1 MPSRKKSTA
10 TQAPCNGCGCCSRN
24 PEDHTCPI
32 ATKVPPQTVS
42 KEDLFKPIKA
52 ARKEKTATA
61 RQIASAPI
69 YKPGEAVKLPRG
81 AKPSTDKD
89 YMRYFAPELC
99 GGPPLRAEDRKW
111 LVRQVAD
118 ANWRQHNFSRVSVL
132 EAIQAFKAC
141 KIVVN
146 PWDYDWFK
154 GFVYSRQA
162 AKKRKADGQAKG
174 RATQK
179 QEAEER
185 YDDDNFGGFSE
196 THSATY
202 MRLARQLAN
211 GVAKRDKKP
220 RPKDEQIWANTY
232 YSVWK
237 SNFRRPTPSTR
248 LVDFRTGT
256 TGSTSRTASA
266 TRAPAACGSSAVDTA
281 ACAS

>member
-10 TQAPCNGCGCCSRN
+10 TQAPCNGCGCCSRD
-24 PEDHTCPI
+24 PKDHTCPI

-111 LVRQVAD
+111 LVVQIAD
-118 ANWRQHNFSRVSVL
+118 ATWKQHPFTKMGTL
-132 EAIQAFKAC
+132 DAIQAFKAC

-146 PWDYDWFK
+146 PWDYDWFP
-154 GFVYSRQA
+154 GFANSRQA
-162 AKKRKADGQAKG
+162 AKKRKADNA
-174 RATQK
+174 RANGAALK
-179 QEAEER
+179 EESEMR
-185 YDDDNFGGFSE
+185 FDDEDFAGMSE
-196 THSATY
+196 THAAHY
-202 MRLARQLAN
+202 QRLAKKLAYE
-211 GVAKRDKKP
+211 VADRDNKP
-220 RPKDEQIWANTY
+220 RPSMSEIWKNAY
-232 YSVWK
+232 YSVRK
-237 SNFRRPTPSTR
+237 SKSRSPTPI
-248 LVDFRTGT
+248 DATG
-256 TGSTSRTASA
+256 
-266 TRAPAACGSSAVDTA
+266 
-281 ACAS
+281 